1 MGRNYG
7 EGCYDPDP
15 LDLDF
20 DFLDPDPDSDPD
32 PRGKITKNSKKNL
45 LRKPKS
51 VFFLKKK
58 DHENFLISEWY

>member
-15 LDLDF
+15 LDLEDF
-20 DFLDPDPDSDPD
+20 DFLDPDPK
-32 PRGKITKNSKKNL
+32 GKITKNSKKNL
-45 LRKPKS
+45 LRKHKS
-51 VFFLKKK
+51 VFFFEKK